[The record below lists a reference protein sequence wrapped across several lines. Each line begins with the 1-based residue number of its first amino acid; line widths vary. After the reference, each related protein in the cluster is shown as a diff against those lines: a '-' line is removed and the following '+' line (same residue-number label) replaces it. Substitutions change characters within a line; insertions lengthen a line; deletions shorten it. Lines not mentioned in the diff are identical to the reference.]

1 MQKTGLSAIADSTY
15 IYVTLTINVYSMK
28 EFFTLLFLTALC
40 GSGHAQSYTLQSNQ
54 VKATIL
60 ANGGTFTDGTN
71 GAFIPVQPGLQPISL
86 LNGSGIWIAGFDGF
100 GNLKGAVDRISS
112 TDFQPGELDPV
123 DPSQVG
129 NLVQIWPVT
138 CSDIEAQQQDYSD
151 NGVIDNPNTNIF
163 AFPGKGN
170 NQFEQYN
177 GPGID
182 LPFTNQGLAAYNDLN
197 EQGLYDPLLGEYP
210 AIEIRSCPL
219 TFPAR
224 EMAWSVFNDALNVP
238 HPSGMAKLDIE
249 VQRQVFQ
256 MGSLHEDVRDK
267 TVFVKYKLINR
278 GADVLDS
285 CFVGLYSDLSIGNPG
300 DDYIGTMPDRKLV
313 IAYNGDENDEGG
325 FGTAIPAL
333 GIKLLR
339 APLAPAG
346 EDMYEELGLHSTLS
360 IDDPSNL
367 NSAQI
372 YNLLNGRLPDGSAG
386 PVGGFAFPGNP
397 GQANQPGTE
406 LALGNVPGKRRSLMS
421 MGPFTLYPGAV
432 NELIVAYYYSYEQ
445 GPFTVP
451 EQVVGL
457 IEWGDVIDVLFDNC
471 LEDGGN
477 SCDFITEAPEKP
489 NPSGLMVYPNPAS
502 GQFTVES
509 KGVAFSRIEMVDAL
523 GRTVREIHL
532 PAPALK
538 YGVPVNDLAVGM
550 YFVRIDGYSIPLAIQ
565 R

>member
-386 PVGGFAFPGNP
+386 PAGGFAFPGNP

-471 LEDGGN
+471 LEDGEN

-538 YGVPVNDLAVGM
+538 YGVPVNDLAAGM